1 MGDFMFHS
9 PSLCWK
15 KKAKQK
21 KNPLDEE
28 LYLSTGYFCHLHT
41 QLFLQIRKEG
51 FLPPRANNQSTNP
64 KETCWARATALC
76 FTARHGPRRTNSIV
90 ECGRAIL
97 IDVRAT
103 LKLGTQV
110 FLKPILI
117 SSNHNTGPK
126 FLNPFLLFVLK
137 QSWQRIGL
145 LIYRTVHQAWL
156 PWKTCF
162 PNYFQTSL
170 RCHLTGLA
178 HSDQSTINLYLIKSL
193 NK

>member
-1 MGDFMFHS
+1 MFNS

-90 ECGRAIL
+90 ECRRAIL

-103 LKLGTQV
+103 LKLGTHV

-156 PWKTCF
+156 P
-162 PNYFQTSL
+162 
-170 RCHLTGLA
+170 
-178 HSDQSTINLYLIKSL
+178 
-193 NK
+193 